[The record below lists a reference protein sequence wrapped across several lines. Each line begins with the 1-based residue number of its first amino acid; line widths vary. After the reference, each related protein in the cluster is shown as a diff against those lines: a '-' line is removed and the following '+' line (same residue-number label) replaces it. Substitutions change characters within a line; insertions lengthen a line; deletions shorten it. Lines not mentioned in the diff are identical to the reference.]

1 MNRVTKGDIRSLVY
15 LISCSVVGAAVVGVF
30 FGIGFLW
37 LIDPDRAVPDA
48 DPVVAT
54 QALKADKFASQE
66 DSDAPGHSLPKFP
79 AELVGAS
86 PTHDTTSNPAA
97 PSLRPTALI
106 RPAVVNHA
114 KRVRVGRHHH
124 QVTERYWNASWR
136 SDASA
141 GPNPGGGF
149 YGPPNINTGYIN
161 PR

>member
-1 MNRVTKGDIRSLVY
+1 MNSVTKRDIRSLVY

-30 FGIGFLW
+30 FGIGFFW

-66 DSDAPGHSLPKFP
+66 DSDTAGHSLTKFP
-79 AELVGAS
+79 AELAGAS
-86 PTHDTTSNPAA
+86 PTPDTTSNPAA
-97 PSLRPTALI
+97 PSLRSPLI
-106 RPAVVNHA
+106 RPAIVNHA

-124 QVTERYWNASWR
+124 RGTEKYWAASWR

-149 YGPPNINTGYIN
+149 YGPPNINIGYIN